1 MVEKRPIPPERKMRR
16 RAWTEAAFR
25 ARVQEWAARI
35 GVQPAEVHLRPMR
48 RKWAS
53 CSTRGRLTFD
63 TGLLTRERGFGDY
76 VIVHELLHVR
86 VPNHGK
92 LFKSLLSALAP
103 GWEKYED
110 GRGSSKRKAAKGLR
124 GWH

>member
-1 MVEKRPIPPERKMRR
+1 MVEKGPGPPERQTRR

-25 ARVQEWAARI
+25 ARVQEWANAI
-35 GVQPAEVHLRPMR
+35 GVHPAEVHLRPMR

-63 TGLLTRERGFGDY
+63 TSLLARERGFADF
-76 VIVHELLHVR
+76 VIVHELLHLR

-92 LFKSLLSALAP
+92 LFKSLLSAYVP
-103 GWEKYED
+103 GWEQYED
-110 GRGSSKRKAAKGLR
+110 GRGASAT
-124 GWH
+124 